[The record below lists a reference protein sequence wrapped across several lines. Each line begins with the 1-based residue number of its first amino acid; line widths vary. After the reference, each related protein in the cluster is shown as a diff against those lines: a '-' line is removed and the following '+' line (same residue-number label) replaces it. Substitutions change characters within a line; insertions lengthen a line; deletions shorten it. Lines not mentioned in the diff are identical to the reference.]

1 MYAFCF
7 AKAGKLE
14 GLMQRSWTCTMDI
27 EAENLSISNPKLIG
41 ISQAADDLKS
51 DISLGSGLLAA
62 ALDACELIGISQ
74 AADDLKS
81 DISLGSG
88 LLAAA
93 LDACVDSLRSHRRED
108 IISRFRSRHDD

>member
-1 MYAFCF
+1 GYLWSNEEVVRLGLSPSMYAFCF

-62 ALDACELIGISQ
+62 ALDAC
-74 AADDLKS
+74 
-81 DISLGSG
+81 
-88 LLAAA
+88 
-93 LDACVDSLRSHRRED
+93 VDSLRSHRRED